1 MESFMIEYW
10 HWLAAGLLLM
20 AAEMLIPG
28 FYLLFFGAA
37 ALVTGALAWA
47 LPLPPLWQYSAFAL
61 LSIIAV
67 IVGRRWYSPEESS
80 EDGSLNRRGQQ
91 LVGRKVVLTEAIVN
105 GRGKVNI
112 DDTQWTVNGDD
123 QAAGTSVII
132 TGSTGSELKV
142 KADR

>member
-1 MESFMIEYW
+1 METFVIEYW

-37 ALVTGALAWA
+37 ALITGALAWV

-61 LSIIAV
+61 FSIIAV
-67 IVGRRWYSPEESS
+67 LVGRRWYSPEEANEESP
-80 EDGSLNRRGQQ
+80 LNRRGQQ

-112 DDTQWTVNGDD
+112 DDTLWTVNGED
-123 QAAGTSVII
+123 QASGTSVII
-132 TGSTGSELKV
+132 TASTGSELKV
-142 KADR
+142 RADR